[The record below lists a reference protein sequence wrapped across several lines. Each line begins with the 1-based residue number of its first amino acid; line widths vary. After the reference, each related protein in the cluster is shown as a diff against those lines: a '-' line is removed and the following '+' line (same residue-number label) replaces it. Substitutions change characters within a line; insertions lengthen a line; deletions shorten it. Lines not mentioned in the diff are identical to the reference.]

1 MMPGALDQVPAGQA
15 CSSPDS
21 QRWPAVLATVIAP
34 VIAGAIALATAS
46 CATAPGVQP
55 PRGVDGCEASIDF
68 WWADPPKAR
77 FEYVRLDRGE
87 LGWGGGIDAFDRRT
101 SWGMPLGAEDCA
113 RVAAELAAIDWA
125 AVAARQESVTEDR
138 AYVVIVTG
146 RPDEH
151 RVRVQA
157 DDAAIAGLRQLLLT
171 IAARRLDGT
180 LDELPQA
187 GQRFDQSRD

>member
-15 CSSPDS
+15 CLGPES
-21 QRWPAVLATVIAP
+21 QRWPAVLAP

-55 PRGVDGCEASIDF
+55 PHGVDGCEASIDF

-101 SWGMPLGAEDCA
+101 SWGVPLGAEDCA
-113 RVAAELAAIDWA
+113 RVAAELAAIDLMPSTLIERTRSEVERSGPA
-125 AVAARQESVTEDR
+125 AQALVDWYLAEVASTPMPKAKR
-138 AYVVIVTG
+138 G
-146 RPDEH
+146 RH
-151 RVRVQA
+151 
-157 DDAAIAGLRQLLLT
+157 
-171 IAARRLDGT
+171 
-180 LDELPQA
+180 
-187 GQRFDQSRD
+187 